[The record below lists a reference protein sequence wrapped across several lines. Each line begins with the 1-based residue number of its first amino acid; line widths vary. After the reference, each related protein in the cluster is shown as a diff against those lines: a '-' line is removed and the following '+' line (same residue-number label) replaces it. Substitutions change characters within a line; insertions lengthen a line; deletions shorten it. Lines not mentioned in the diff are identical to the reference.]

1 MLQLVVSDTA
11 SAQTAT
17 PESGAD
23 YGVWTGYRVPEDRSD
38 WHPLVCAFYEY
49 WLSVAPEGRLPG
61 RQHIAPEAIP
71 IFLSRLWILDVC
83 RDPLRF
89 RYRLC
94 GTELVRSLGREV
106 TGLWL
111 DEAHPQ
117 QTTNPESRERFRF
130 MVETGRP
137 TWRKGPPLWSRV
149 PEHRVIETCIV
160 PLATDGEAVDKMLG
174 FCVLFDS
181 RGRPI

>member
-1 MLQLVVSDTA
+1 MLQLVVSDIA
-11 SAQTAT
+11 SAKAAAG
-17 PESGAD
+17 PGAG
-23 YGVWTGYRVPEDRSD
+23 YGVWTGYRIPEDCTG
-38 WHPLVCAFYEY
+38 WHPLVRQFYEY
-49 WLSVAPEGRLPG
+49 CRSVTPEGRLPG
-61 RQHIAPEAIP
+61 RP
-71 IFLSRLWILDVC
+71 LC

-117 QTTNPESRERFRF
+117 LGANPDSRERFRF
-130 MVETGRP
+130 MVETGSP
-137 TWRKGPPLWSRV
+137 TWRKGPRLWSRD

-160 PLATDGEAVDKMLG
+160 PLAADGKTVDKMFG

-181 RGRPI
+181 RGRPL